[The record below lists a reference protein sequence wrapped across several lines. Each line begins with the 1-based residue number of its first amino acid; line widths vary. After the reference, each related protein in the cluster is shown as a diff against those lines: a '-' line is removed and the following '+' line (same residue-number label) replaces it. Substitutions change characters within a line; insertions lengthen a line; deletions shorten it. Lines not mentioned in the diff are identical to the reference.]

1 MRKWKLLKALGI
13 AGVAAIFVAGC
24 TSTYTFKVD
33 AISNPE
39 VEELYSYKIV
49 STNPEVSEEDLE
61 FKEAAEYIKTA
72 LSAKGM
78 YEAPDVEHADMI
90 IDLSFGVGEP
100 QIDFKTYSQP
110 IYATTGGGY
119 STVVTPVVDSKGNV
133 RYVTTTVYHPPRVEM
148 VGMEEKVVP
157 ITVYEKYIRL
167 TSRDNTQTDE
177 SEGPVQA
184 WSIYVKNKDESDDL
198 RKYLPLM
205 AAAAIEYL
213 GENTDSQ
220 QEIKVKE
227 GDENVSFVKA
237 GM

>member
-1 MRKWKLLKALGI
+1 MGHWKLLIALGI
-13 AGVAAIFVAGC
+13 AGVAAFLTGGC
-24 TSTYTFKVD
+24 ASTYTFKVD
-33 AISNPE
+33 AINNPE
-39 VEELYSYKIV
+39 VEGLYSYKIV

-90 IDLSFGVGEP
+90 IDLSYGVGEP
-100 QIDFKTYSQP
+100 QVEFKTYYQP
-110 IYATTGGGY
+110 VNGEWIHRG
-119 STVVTPVVDSKGNV
+119 KLF
-133 RYVTTTVYHPPRVEM
+133 RVEL
-148 VGMEEKVVP
+148 VGMEERVVP
-157 ITVYEKYIRL
+157 ITVYEKHIRL
-167 TSRDNTQTDE
+167 TSLDNTQSDE

-184 WSIYVKNKDESDDL
+184 WSIYVKNKDQSDDL

-220 QEIKVKE
+220 QEIKVKK
-227 GDENVSFVKA
+227 GDESVSFVKA
-237 GM
+237 GL

>member
-1 MRKWKLLKALGI
+1 MGHWKLLKALGI
-13 AGVAAIFVAGC
+13 AGVAALLTGGC
-24 TSTYTFKVD
+24 ASTYTFKVD
-33 AISNPE
+33 AINNPE

-90 IDLSFGVGEP
+90 IDLSYGVGEP
-100 QIDFKTYSQP
+100 QVEFKTY
-110 IYATTGGGY
+110 YR
-119 STVVTPVVDSKGNV
+119 PVNGEWIHRGKLF
-133 RYVTTTVYHPPRVEM
+133 RVKL
-148 VGMEEKVVP
+148 VGMEERVVP
-157 ITVYEKYIRL
+157 ITVYEKHIRL
-167 TSRDNTQTDE
+167 TSLDNTQSDE
-177 SEGPVQA
+177 SEAPVQA
-184 WSIYVKNKDESDDL
+184 WSIYVKNKDQSDDI

-220 QEIKVKE
+220 QKIKVKK
-227 GDENVSFVKA
+227 GDESVSFVKA
-237 GM
+237 GL

>member
-1 MRKWKLLKALGI
+1 MRHWKLLKALGM
-13 AGVAAIFVAGC
+13 AGAAAFLMGGC
-24 TSTYTFKVD
+24 ASTYTFKVD
-33 AISNPE
+33 AINNPE
-39 VEELYSYKIV
+39 VEDLYSYKIV
-49 STNPEVSEEDLE
+49 STDPEISEDDLE
-61 FKEAAEYIKTA
+61 FQEAAEYIKTA

-78 YEAPDVEHADMI
+78 YEAPDAEHADMI
-90 IDLSFGVGEP
+90 IDLSYGVGEP

-110 IYATTGGGY
+110 VYATTGGGY

-133 RYVTTTVYHPPRVEM
+133 RYVTSTVYHPPRVEM

-157 ITVYEKYIRL
+157 ITVYEKFIRL
-167 TSRDNTQTDE
+167 TSRDNTQVDE

-205 AAAAIEYL
+205 AAAAIEYV
-213 GENTDSQ
+213 GENTETQ

-227 GDENVSFVKA
+227 GDEEVSFVKA
-237 GM
+237 GL

>member
-1 MRKWKLLKALGI
+1 MGHWKLLKALGI
-13 AGVAAIFVAGC
+13 AGVAALLTGGC
-24 TSTYTFKVD
+24 ASTYTFKVD
-33 AISNPE
+33 AINNPE
-39 VEELYSYKIV
+39 VEGLYSYKIV

-90 IDLSFGVGEP
+90 IDLSYGVGEP
-100 QIDFKTYSQP
+100 QVEFKTYSQP
-110 IYATTGGGY
+110 VNGEWIHRG
-119 STVVTPVVDSKGNV
+119 KLF
-133 RYVTTTVYHPPRVEM
+133 RLEL

-157 ITVYEKYIRL
+157 ITVYEKHIRL
-167 TSRDNTQTDE
+167 TSHDNTQSDE
-177 SEGPVQA
+177 SEAPVQA

-227 GDENVSFVKA
+227 GDESVSFVKA
-237 GM
+237 GL